1 MFKSL
6 LPLVAIAT
14 SSLAFQP
21 PPSTGVCKASHE
33 SPTAI
38 RNNFLRDI
46 ASYPDESKMYDEMA
60 GFDRNGAFSGQ
71 MNGYRG
77 MNGGGMRDNMRG
89 GGNGGYQNQGGYMN
103 NGGYSNQNGFANQ
116 GGYGGSSRRM
126 SGSSP
131 YGDSGFS
138 NSQSNNR
145 REGPVSGSRG
155 YSGAFTGGGGYGQ
168 DSSYRGYSGGGINY
182 GREISSYNGYSS
194 GTNAYNRSENRPG
207 GRSGRSYM
215 RGGGMYP
222 DNMYSTPPNSYY
234 NNLDRQSSVR
244 QNGPVRGF
252 NYSSRVREDRD
263 GRRPFGSGGDDRRM
277 YENERMMDRGM
288 YGGGDE
294 RRMYENERMIG
305 GGGMDRGIYDE
316 YDEGPMGGG
325 DGRDFY
331 QSDRERMGMGG
342 MGY

>member
-1 MFKSL
+1 
-6 LPLVAIAT
+6 
-14 SSLAFQP
+14 
-21 PPSTGVCKASHE
+21 
-33 SPTAI
+33 
-38 RNNFLRDI
+38 
-46 ASYPDESKMYDEMA
+46 
-60 GFDRNGAFSGQ
+60 
-71 MNGYRG
+71 
-77 MNGGGMRDNMRG
+77 
-89 GGNGGYQNQGGYMN
+89 
-103 NGGYSNQNGFANQ
+103 
-116 GGYGGSSRRM
+116 
-126 SGSSP
+126 
-131 YGDSGFS
+131 
-138 NSQSNNR
+138 
-145 REGPVSGSRG
+145 
-155 YSGAFTGGGGYGQ
+155 
-168 DSSYRGYSGGGINY
+168 
-182 GREISSYNGYSS
+182 
-194 GTNAYNRSENRPG
+194 
-207 GRSGRSYM
+207 
-215 RGGGMYP
+215 MYP

-263 GRRPFGSGGDDRRM
+263 GRSPFGSGGDDRRM

-294 RRMYENERMIG
+294 RRMYENERMMG